1 MPKKD
6 EVKPTSVKR
15 AASKKAETKKDIV
28 LSSTVEEF
36 KPTTFSNEPNVEKE
50 NSPKIAFKSNKIR
63 FAPLKVTEDSTIL
76 LSKLKFQIP
85 ILLVLVAVLSSALT
99 FAITKQFEQGVVDQT
114 SFVAKIS
121 GGVALTEPEL
131 KDVVKQLKTP
141 VYWAGP
147 LSGSKYTIN
156 ASTPGQIY
164 VRYLPDGNGVNDL
177 SPKYRVI
184 GTYAEKDAYTSTLA
198 AGNEANGVSFTT
210 PEGIVVHYNK
220 SAQSNVYVAFQG
232 KDFQI
237 EVFDPSPKTALAIAS
252 AANSIRV
259 IK

>member
-1 MPKKD
+1 MPKK
-6 EVKPTSVKR
+6 EEEKSPPAKR
-15 AASKKAETKKDIV
+15 ATRKKVEPTNDIV
-28 LSSTVEEF
+28 VNSPGEEF
-36 KPTTFSNEPNVEKE
+36 RPTNLSIEPNLEKD
-50 NSPKIAFKSNKIR
+50 NLVRVAFKSNKIR
-63 FAPLKVTEDSTIL
+63 FSSLKLNEDPSVI
-76 LSKLKFQIP
+76 LSKLKFRIP
-85 ILLVLVAVLSSALT
+85 ILLVLVALLSSVLT

-131 KDVVKQLKTP
+131 KDVVQQLKTS

-147 LSGSKYTIN
+147 LAGAKYTIN

-232 KDFQI
+232 RDFQI